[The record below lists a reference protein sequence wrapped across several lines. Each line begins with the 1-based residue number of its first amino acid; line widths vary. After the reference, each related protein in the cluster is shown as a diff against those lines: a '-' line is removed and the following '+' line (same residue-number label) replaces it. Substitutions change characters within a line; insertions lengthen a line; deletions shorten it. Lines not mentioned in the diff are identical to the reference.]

1 MYQLQ
6 AEVEIEAPPERVWA
20 VLTDFASYP
29 QWSGWK
35 GRISGEARKG
45 AWLKVLATPR
55 PGKIKMTLFR
65 VLVADPERELRWNA
79 LYGPFWALSGQRYW
93 VLEPLSGSAS
103 GQYDGKRTKLIFGEA
118 YFGWM
123 VPLLRGMLEKKG
135 PQKYEELA
143 LRLKQFCEQA
153 V

>member
-29 QWSGWK
+29 LWSGWK
-35 GRISGEARKG
+35 GKISGEARKG

-65 VLVADPERELRWNA
+65 VMVADPERELRWSA

-93 VLEPLSGSAS
+93 VLEPRVGN
-103 GQYDGKRTKLIFGEA
+103 RTRLTFGEA

-123 VPLLRGMLEKKG
+123 VPLLRGMLERQGPKKY
-135 PQKYEELA
+135 QELA
-143 LRLKQFCEQA
+143 LRLKQFCEGG